1 MQFNRRAFL
10 QQAGFVL
17 TTLGVSQT
25 SLLSWATRYQQ
36 ALAEPTRRKL
46 ALLVGINQYPDNTY
60 QSAKTMGTALTGCVT
75 DVELQRE
82 LLVHRFGFQP
92 SDVVTLTNE
101 RATREAIETA
111 FLEHLVNQA
120 RSGDVVVFHFSGYG
134 SQVKLTDSTGTIHN
148 SLVPVDGYLP
158 TDEQPIIHDL
168 MEDTLW
174 LLLRSLKTQKVTTVL
189 DVSYSSPGRVLQ
201 SSLHLRSRPLMP
213 IGRISKAEQALQ
225 EKLLT
230 EVKVTP
236 QQIKAQ
242 QRSGQAPGILLAA
255 AQVQGIAAESQ
266 WSTFSAG
273 LFTYALTQQLW
284 WATPATTLRVA
295 LGRAAGQVEQHLG
308 QEQQPQLL
316 GQASRDPGLPLY
328 FLPPAFTN
336 SADGVV
342 TAVDDNGSFRLW
354 LGGLPTSIVEHY
366 LAGAIVQVIPA
377 IRTTEDSTDS
387 VSTLQSEL
395 QSEAPATLTTAPAK
409 DKAPQT
415 PAPLLQ
421 IRSRNGLVARAKP
434 YGASKPLP
442 QTISVGH
449 QIWEV
454 LRLLPKGLGLTV
466 ALDTTLER
474 IERVDATSAFSN
486 VPSVSSVT
494 TGDQPADCFFGKAQG
509 IVQAAYAT
517 SSSESLSSEE
527 IKELLAQNGSDA
539 PPSGYGLFWIGRAA
553 IPNTLADGEEAV
565 KTAIHRLTPQ
575 LQTLLAI
582 KLLRLTANAGSSR
595 IGVRAT
601 LEMVSPQERIIMQQQ
616 VSRSANP
623 PVESQVAPLL
633 AGEGEVPTIPI
644 NSRIQYRLHNFSDRP
659 LYFILLGL
667 DSSGSAIALYPA
679 PSASSEE
686 SKVKPAPSDSIIH
699 AGDTLV
705 IPQASVSSEWVVH
718 EPKGFAETH
727 LIFSPLPL
735 TQTYNALSESM
746 RSIGNARRVNML
758 SQPLDVA
765 KAVLQDIHQASV
777 PLVNPAD
784 VPSETY
790 ALHTDAWAT
799 LSFIYQVV

>member
-1 MQFNRRAFL
+1 MLFNRRAFL

-46 ALLVGINQYPDNTY
+46 ALLIGINQYPESTY
-60 QSAKTMGTALTGCVT
+60 QSAKAMGSALTGCVT

-92 SDVVTLTNE
+92 NDVFTLTNE

-111 FLEHLVNQA
+111 FLDHLVNQA

-134 SQVKLTDSTGTIHN
+134 SQVKLNDSTGTIYN

-158 TDEQPIIHDL
+158 TNEQPIIHDL

-189 DVSYSSPGRVLQ
+189 DLSYNSPGRVLQ

-213 IGRISKAEQALQ
+213 IGQISDAEQALQ
-225 EKLLT
+225 EKLLA

-236 QQIKAQ
+236 QQIRAQ
-242 QRSGQAPGILLAA
+242 QRAGQAPGILLAA
-255 AQVQGIAAESQ
+255 AQTQGIAAESQ
-266 WSTFSAG
+266 WNSFSAG

-284 WATPATTLRVA
+284 WATPATTLRIA

-328 FLPPAFTN
+328 FLSPAFSS

-342 TAVDDNGSFRLW
+342 TAVEDNGNSFKLW
-354 LGGLPTSIVEHY
+354 LGGLPPSIVENY
-366 LAGAIVQVIPA
+366 TTGAIVQVVSAISATDDSAAASGTEPA
-377 IRTTEDSTDS
+377 AELPAAEAGEGEI
-387 VSTLQSEL
+387 LQS
-395 QSEAPATLTTAPAK
+395 Q
-409 DKAPQT
+409 
-415 PAPLLQ
+415 APLLQ
-421 IRSRNGLVARAKP
+421 IRSRNGLVVRAKP
-434 YGASKPLP
+434 YGASRPLP
-442 QTISVGH
+442 QAVVVGN

-466 ALDTTLER
+466 ALDSTLER
-474 IERVDATSAFSN
+474 IERVDATSAFSS
-486 VPSVSSVT
+486 VPSVSSVI

-509 IVQAAYAT
+509 IVQAAYAA
-517 SSSESLSSEE
+517 SSDESLSSEE
-527 IKELLAQNGSDA
+527 IEDLLAQNGSDA
-539 PPSGYGLFWIGRAA
+539 PQSGYGLFWVGRAA

-565 KTAIHRLTPQ
+565 KTAITRLTPQ
-575 LQTLLAI
+575 LQTLLAL

-595 IGVRAT
+595 VGVRAT

-633 AGEGEVPTIPI
+633 AGEGEVPIIPVD
-644 NSRIQYRLHNFSDRP
+644 SRIQYRLENFSDRP

-679 PSASSEE
+679 PTASSEE
-686 SKVKPAPSDSIIH
+686 SKAKPVPSDSIIH
-699 AGDTLV
+699 AGETLV

-727 LIFSPLPL
+727 LIFSPSPL

-746 RSIGNARRVNML
+746 RSISSARRVSML
-758 SQPLDVA
+758 SQPLNVA
-765 KAVLQDIHQASV
+765 RAVLQDIHQASM
-777 PLVNPAD
+777 PLVNPDD

-790 ALHTDAWAT
+790 AMHTNAWAT
-799 LSFIYQVV
+799 LSFVYQVI

>member
-1 MQFNRRAFL
+1 MLFNRRAFL

-46 ALLVGINQYPDNTY
+46 ALLVGINHYPDNTY
-60 QSAKTMGTALTGCVT
+60 QSVQTTGTPLTGCVT

-92 SDVVTLTNE
+92 SDVISLTNE
-101 RATREAIETA
+101 RATREAIESV
-111 FLEHLVNQA
+111 FQDHLVSQA

-134 SQVKLTDSTGTIHN
+134 SQVKLADSTGTVQN
-148 SLVPVDGYLP
+148 SLVPIDGYLP

-189 DVSYSSPGRVLQ
+189 DLSYASPGRVLQ

-213 IGRISKAEQALQ
+213 IGQISDAEQALQ
-225 EKLLT
+225 EKLLA

-236 QQIKAQ
+236 QQIRAQ
-242 QRSGQAPGILLAA
+242 QRAGQAPGILLAA
-255 AQVQGIAAESQ
+255 AQTQGIAAESQ
-266 WSTFSAG
+266 WNSFSAG

-284 WATPATTLRVA
+284 WATPATTLRIA

-328 FLPPAFTN
+328 FLPPAFSS

-342 TAVDDNGSFRLW
+342 TEVEDNGSSFKLW
-354 LGGLPTSIVEHY
+354 LGGLPPSIVEHY
-366 LAGAIVQVIPA
+366 MAGAIVQVVSAISLPEEAAAESSTEPA
-377 IRTTEDSTDS
+377 AELPAAEVGEGEI
-387 VSTLQSEL
+387 LQS
-395 QSEAPATLTTAPAK
+395 Q
-409 DKAPQT
+409 
-415 PAPLLQ
+415 APLLQ

-442 QTISVGH
+442 QSVVVGN

-466 ALDTTLER
+466 ALDSTLER
-474 IERVDATSAFSN
+474 IERVDATSAFSS
-486 VPSVSSVT
+486 VPSVSSVI

-509 IVQAAYAT
+509 IVQAAYAA
-517 SSSESLSSEE
+517 SSDESLSSAE
-527 IKELLAQNGSDA
+527 IEDLLAQNGSDA
-539 PPSGYGLFWIGRAA
+539 PQSGYGLFWVGRAA

-565 KTAIHRLTPQ
+565 KTAITRLTPQ

-595 IGVRAT
+595 VGVRAT

-616 VSRSANP
+616 VSRSVNP

-633 AGEGEVPTIPI
+633 AGEGEVPMIPVD
-644 NSRIQYRLHNFSDRP
+644 SRIQYRLENFSERP

-679 PSASSEE
+679 PTASSEE
-686 SKVKPAPSDSIIH
+686 SKAKPVPSDSIIH
-699 AGDTLV
+699 AGETLV

-718 EPKGFAETH
+718 EPKGFSETH
-727 LIFSPLPL
+727 LIFSPSPL

-746 RSIGNARRVNML
+746 RSIGSARRVSML

-765 KAVLQDIHQASV
+765 RAVLQDLHQASA

-784 VPSETY
+784 LPSEMY
-790 ALHTDAWAT
+790 ALHTNAWAT
-799 LSFIYQVV
+799 LSFVYQVV

>member
-46 ALLVGINQYPDNTY
+46 ALLVGINQYPENTY
-60 QSAKTMGTALTGCVT
+60 QSAKAMGTALTGCVT

-92 SDVVTLTNE
+92 NDVFTLTNE

-111 FLEHLVNQA
+111 FLDHLVNQA

-134 SQVKLTDSTGTIHN
+134 SQVKLNDSMGTIHN

-158 TDEQPIIHDL
+158 THEQPIIHDL

-189 DVSYSSPGRVLQ
+189 DLSYNSPGRVLQ

-213 IGRISKAEQALQ
+213 IGQISEAEQALQ

-242 QRSGQAPGILLAA
+242 QRAGQAPGILLAA
-255 AQVQGIAAESQ
+255 AQAQGIAAESQ
-266 WSTFSAG
+266 WNSFSAG

-284 WATPATTLRVA
+284 WATPATTLRIA

-316 GQASRDPGLPLY
+316 GQASRDPSLPLY
-328 FLPPAFTN
+328 FLAPTFTS

-342 TAVDDNGSFRLW
+342 TAVEDNGSSFKLW
-354 LGGLPTSIVEHY
+354 LGGLPPSIVEHY
-366 LAGAIVQVIPA
+366 AAGAIVQVVSA
-377 IRTTEDSTDS
+377 ISVVEDSAAESVTDS
-387 VSTLQSEL
+387 PSELPAAEAGKSEILQS
-395 QSEAPATLTTAPAK
+395 Q
-409 DKAPQT
+409 
-415 PAPLLQ
+415 APLLQ

-434 YGASKPLP
+434 YRASKPLP
-442 QTISVGH
+442 QAVVVGH

-466 ALDTTLER
+466 ALDSTLER
-474 IERVDATSAFSN
+474 IERVDATSAFSS
-486 VPSVSSVT
+486 VPSVSSVI

-509 IVQAAYAT
+509 IVQAAYAAA
-517 SSSESLSSEE
+517 SDESLSSEE
-527 IKELLAQNGSDA
+527 IEDLLAQNGSDA
-539 PPSGYGLFWIGRAA
+539 PQSGYGLFWIGRAA

-565 KTAIHRLTPQ
+565 KTAISRLTPQ

-595 IGVRAT
+595 VGVRAT

-616 VSRSANP
+616 VSRSANR

-633 AGEGEVPTIPI
+633 AGEGEVPMIPVD
-644 NSRIQYRLHNFSDRP
+644 SRIQYRLENFSDRP

-679 PSASSEE
+679 PTASGEE
-686 SKVKPAPSDSIIH
+686 SKAKPVPSDSVIY
-699 AGDTLV
+699 AGETLV

-718 EPKGFAETH
+718 EPKGFAETY
-727 LIFSPLPL
+727 LIFSPSPL

-746 RSIGNARRVNML
+746 RSISSARRVSML
-758 SQPLDVA
+758 SQPLNVA
-765 KAVLQDIHQASV
+765 RAVLQDIHQTSV
-777 PLVNPAD
+777 PLVNPDD

-790 ALHTDAWAT
+790 ALHASAWAT
-799 LSFIYQVV
+799 LSFVYQVV

>member
-46 ALLVGINQYPDNTY
+46 ALLVGINQYPENTY
-60 QSAKTMGTALTGCVT
+60 QSAKAMGTALTGCVT

-92 SDVVTLTNE
+92 NDVFTLTNE

-111 FLEHLVNQA
+111 FLDHLVNQA
-120 RSGDVVVFHFSGYG
+120 KSGDVVVFHFSGYG
-134 SQVKLTDSTGTIHN
+134 SQVKLNDSTGTIHN

-158 TDEQPIIHDL
+158 AHEQPIIHDL

-189 DVSYSSPGRVLQ
+189 DLSYNSPGRVLQ

-213 IGRISKAEQALQ
+213 TGQISDAEQALQ

-242 QRSGQAPGILLAA
+242 QRAGQAPGILLAA
-255 AQVQGIAAESQ
+255 AQAQGIAAESQ
-266 WSTFSAG
+266 WNSFSAG

-284 WATPATTLRVA
+284 WATPATTLRIA

-316 GQASRDPGLPLY
+316 GQAGRDPSLPLY
-328 FLPPAFTN
+328 FLPPAFTS

-342 TAVDDNGSFRLW
+342 TAVEDNGSSFKLW
-354 LGGLPTSIVEHY
+354 LGGLPPSIVEHY
-366 LAGAIVQVIPA
+366 TAGAIVQVVSA
-377 IRTTEDSTDS
+377 ISPVDEPTPEFGAEPGSELTTEIAAE
-387 VSTLQSEL
+387 VGENQVLQA
-395 QSEAPATLTTAPAK
+395 Q
-409 DKAPQT
+409 
-415 PAPLLQ
+415 APLLQ

-442 QTISVGH
+442 QAVVVGS

-454 LRLLPKGLGLTV
+454 LRLLPKSLGLTV
-466 ALDTTLER
+466 ALDSTLER
-474 IERVDATSAFSN
+474 IERVDATSAFSS
-486 VPSVSSVT
+486 VPSVSSVI

-509 IVQAAYAT
+509 IVQAAYAAA
-517 SSSESLSSEE
+517 SDESLSSEE
-527 IKELLAQNGSDA
+527 IEDLLAQNGSDA
-539 PPSGYGLFWIGRAA
+539 PQSGYGLFWIGRAA

-565 KTAIHRLTPQ
+565 KTAINRLTPQ

-595 IGVRAT
+595 VGVRAT

-616 VSRSANP
+616 VSRSPNP

-633 AGEGEVPTIPI
+633 AGEGEVPMIPVD
-644 NSRIQYRLHNFSDRP
+644 SRIQYRLENFSDRP

-679 PSASSEE
+679 PTTSSEE
-686 SKVKPAPSDSIIH
+686 SKAKPVPSDSIIH
-699 AGDTLV
+699 AGETLV

-727 LIFSPLPL
+727 LIFSPSPL

-746 RSIGNARRVNML
+746 RSIGSARRVSML
-758 SQPLDVA
+758 SQPLNVA
-765 KAVLQDIHQASV
+765 RAVLQDIHQASV
-777 PLVNPAD
+777 PLVNPDD

-790 ALHTDAWAT
+790 ALHTNAWAT
-799 LSFIYQVV
+799 LSFVYQVV

>member
-25 SLLSWATRYQQ
+25 SLLSWVTRYQQ

-46 ALLVGINQYPDNTY
+46 ALLVGINQYPENTY
-60 QSAKTMGTALTGCVT
+60 QSAKAMGTALTGCVT

-92 SDVVTLTNE
+92 SDVFTLTNE

-134 SQVKLTDSTGTIHN
+134 SQVKLNDSTGTIHN

-158 TDEQPIIHDL
+158 TNEQPIIYDW

-189 DVSYSSPGRVLQ
+189 DVSYNSPGRVLQ

-213 IGRISKAEQALQ
+213 TGQISDAEQALQ

-242 QRSGQAPGILLAA
+242 QRAGQAPGILLAA
-255 AQVQGIAAESQ
+255 AQAQGIAAESQ
-266 WSTFSAG
+266 WNSFSAG

-284 WATPATTLRVA
+284 WATPATTLRIA

-316 GQASRDPGLPLY
+316 GQASRDPSLPLY
-328 FLPPAFTN
+328 FLPPAFTS

-342 TAVDDNGSFRLW
+342 TAVEDNGSSFKLW
-354 LGGLPTSIVEHY
+354 LGGLPPSIAEHY
-366 LAGAIVQVIPA
+366 MAGAIVQVVPA
-377 IRTTEDSTDS
+377 ISPVTDPTSEPAPELATEAAVETGQNQL
-387 VSTLQSEL
+387 LQA
-395 QSEAPATLTTAPAK
+395 Q
-409 DKAPQT
+409 
-415 PAPLLQ
+415 APLLQ
-421 IRSRNGLVARAKP
+421 IRSRNGLAVRAKP

-442 QTISVGH
+442 QAVVVGN

-466 ALDTTLER
+466 ALDSTLER
-474 IERVDATSAFSN
+474 IERVDATSAFSS
-486 VPSVSSVT
+486 VPSVSSVI

-509 IVQAAYAT
+509 IVQAAYAAT
-517 SSSESLSSEE
+517 SDESLSSQE
-527 IKELLAQNGSDA
+527 IEDLLAQNGSDA
-539 PPSGYGLFWIGRAA
+539 PQSGYGLFWIGRAA

-565 KTAIHRLTPQ
+565 KTAINRLTPQ

-601 LEMVSPQERIIMQQQ
+601 LEMVSPQERIIIQQQ
-616 VSRSANP
+616 VSRSADP

-633 AGEGEVPTIPI
+633 AGEGEVPAIPI
-644 NSRIQYRLHNFSDRP
+644 DSRIQYRLHNFSDRP

-679 PSASSEE
+679 PTATSEE
-686 SKVKPAPSDSIIH
+686 SKARPVPHDSIIH
-699 AGDTLV
+699 AGETLV
-705 IPQASVSSEWVVH
+705 IPQASISSEWVVH
-718 EPKGFAETH
+718 EPRGVAETH
-727 LIFSPLPL
+727 LIFSPSPL

-746 RSIGNARRVNML
+746 RSMSSARRVSML
-758 SQPLDVA
+758 SQPLTVA
-765 KAVLQDIHQASV
+765 RAVLQDIHQASM
-777 PLVNPAD
+777 PLVNPDD

-790 ALHTDAWAT
+790 ALHTNAWAT
-799 LSFIYQVV
+799 LSFVYQVI